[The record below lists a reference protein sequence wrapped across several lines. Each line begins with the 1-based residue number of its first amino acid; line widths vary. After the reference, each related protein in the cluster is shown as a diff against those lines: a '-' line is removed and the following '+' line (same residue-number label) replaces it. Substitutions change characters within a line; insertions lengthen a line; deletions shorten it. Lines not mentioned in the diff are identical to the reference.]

1 MLVHT
6 VYFWLKPGISAAEEE
21 EFLRGM
27 ESLTKIQS
35 VRQGWFGKPAP
46 TDRPA
51 VDRSY
56 SYGLVIA
63 FEDIAGH
70 ADYQS
75 DPTHNAFRG
84 LHQLWS
90 KVVIYDFES

>member
-1 MLVHT
+1 MLFHS

-21 EFLRGM
+21 EFLRGVH
-27 ESLTKIQS
+27 SLTKIQS
-35 VRQGWFGKPAP
+35 VRQCWFGKPAS

-51 VDRSY
+51 IDRSY
-56 SYGLVIA
+56 SYGLIII
-63 FEDIAGH
+63 FEDLDGH

-75 DPTHNAFRG
+75 DSIHNAFRG
-84 LHQLWS
+84 LHQLWT